1 MILLPTVENLSQAAD
16 VLRHGGVVAI
26 PTETVYGLAARITD
40 RAALESIFRIKGRP
54 SDNPLIVHVSSLAQA
69 MELVAPSA
77 HDQLERVAGLF
88 WPGPLTLV
96 LPAADTVS
104 NIITAGLS
112 TVAVR
117 MPLHPIARSIIEEC
131 GSPLAAPSANKSGRP
146 SPTTAQHVEA
156 DLGPEV
162 LIIDGGPC
170 HVGLESTVVRV
181 MSDKLIVLRPGIIT
195 MQELRDRTGLAVDQ
209 SESAEDLNAS
219 PGTRYR
225 HYAPNARVILA
236 SSIDEAHVLLSEGDR
251 PVMILAHPELH
262 ADFQGQIV
270 GSLTEHDLYAELRRA
285 DDLHVERIVV
295 LCDESVQ
302 CHEALMN
309 RLRKASQDGNEQDSG
324 T

>member
-1 MILLPTVENLSQAAD
+1 MILLPTVENLSLAAD
-16 VLRHGGVVAI
+16 VLRGGGVIAI

-40 RAALESIFRIKGRP
+40 RVALETIFRIKGRP
-54 SDNPLIVHVSSLAQA
+54 SDNPLIVHVSSIEQA
-69 MELVAPSA
+69 RGLVSALA
-77 HDQLERVAGLF
+77 HDSLERVAGLF

-96 LPAADTVS
+96 FPAADTVS
-104 NIITAGLS
+104 TIITAGLS

-117 MPLHPIARSIIEEC
+117 MPQHPIARSIIDEC

-162 LIIDGGPC
+162 RIIDGGPC
-170 HVGLESTVVRV
+170 RVGLESTVVRV

-195 MQELRDRTGLAVDQ
+195 MQELRDRTGLPVDHAGT
-209 SESAEDLNAS
+209 AEDLNGS

-225 HYAPNARVILA
+225 HYAPNAHVVLTYSISEAFNFLA
-236 SSIDEAHVLLSEGDR
+236 GGDARAMLLAR
-251 PVMILAHPELH
+251 PELH
-262 ADFQGQIV
+262 AEFQGQIV

-295 LCDESVQ
+295 LCDGTVQ